1 MADVRKLI
9 NSLADAVAKITESEF
24 LAPCVRGGSVRTK
37 VSGLLYTFK
46 PMPEDFEGWGIFKP
60 LNEQSAK
67 LVEEASF
74 FQIAEYLKLFPSLRV
89 RFAYQLKGQTWLAYP
104 ANESDM
110 KQRFA
115 PSATEIKPFAV
126 HLVTEGQQFETA
138 IVRQIGGVWL
148 FEEIDRRAAP
158 EDAGNLREAW
168 RNKLPTEDLKWK
180 GLTPEMRVCYS
191 IVFSREK
198 LEQERKLQHQQSRGE
213 KRLRDA
219 LEFSGGA
226 LREFS
231 DRGDYW
237 LVEWTARNG
246 ELHSSAISKD
256 LTVVSAGICL
266 SGEDEKF
273 DLQSLVGV
281 VEDWH

>member
-1 MADVRKLI
+1 MRKLI
-9 NSLADAVAKITESEF
+9 NSLADEEAKISQSEF

-46 PMPEDFEGWGIFKP
+46 PLPQDFEGWGIFKP
-60 LNEQSAK
+60 SDEQSAR

-74 FQIAEYLKLFPSLRV
+74 VQIAEYLKLFPSLRV

-110 KQRFA
+110 RQRFV
-115 PSATEIKPFAV
+115 SAEMIRPFAV

-138 IVRQIGGVWL
+138 IVRQVGGVWL

-158 EDAGNLREAW
+158 EDAENLREAW
-168 RNKLPTEDLKWK
+168 RNKIQTEELKWK

-191 IVFSREK
+191 IVFNREK
-198 LEQERKLQHQQSRGE
+198 LAREREMKHKQARGE
-213 KRLRDA
+213 NRLRDA
-219 LEFSGGA
+219 LEFGGGS

-237 LVEWTARNG
+237 LVEWTSRNG
-246 ELHSSAISKD
+246 ERHTSAIEKSD
-256 LTVVSAGICL
+256 LTVINAGICL
-266 SGEDEKF
+266 DGEDRKF

-281 VEDWH
+281 VEGWY